1 MQIKVTAV
9 ALVAAAV
16 IAPAVASSFNTEDS
30 LVTREIDELND
41 FFARDFEL
49 EERDFDDNELLE
61 RDPLFGFRHVKKWI
75 KNRKSK
81 NAAYAA
87 PTQDSQ
93 DGSVE
98 GREYEDEE
106 LVLREFD
113 DMFERDLEELMER
126 DPLFGFNHLK
136 KWFRGKKHQN
146 QHQNQNQYSDSG
158 EGVEGREFEEDLEA
172 REFDDEEF
180 EAREYDDEIEAREYE
195 DVLERYFDDLN
206 ERELAS
212 EAELEIVERDLDGE
226 DELMEREFEDEE
238 IYSRN
243 FIEWIKNLFH
253 KKKPAKKE
261 EKAAEPAADAPE
273 TREFQEIDELD

>member
-16 IAPAVASSFNTEDS
+16 IAPAVASSYNADDS
-30 LVTREIDELND
+30 LVTREIDEQND

-49 EERDFDDNELLE
+49 EERDYDDNELLE
-61 RDPLFGFRHVKKWI
+61 RDPLFGFRHVKQWI
-75 KNRKSK
+75 KNRKAK
-81 NAAYAA
+81 NAAQN
-87 PTQDSQ
+87 QDSQ

-113 DMFERDLEELMER
+113 ELFERDLEELMER

-136 KWFRGKKHQN
+136 KWFRGKKN
-146 QHQNQNQYSDSG
+146 QNQNAPASDPSAYQ
-158 EGVEGREFEEDLEA
+158 EREFEEDLEA

-180 EAREYDDEIEAREYE
+180 EAREYDDEIEAREYDE
-195 DVLERYFDDLN
+195 ILERYFDDLN

-212 EAELEIVERDLDGE
+212 EAEFVERDIDGE
-226 DELMEREFEDEE
+226 DELMEREYEDDELVA
-238 IYSRN
+238 RN
-243 FIEWIKNLFH
+243 IIDWFKNLFH
-253 KKKPAKKE
+253 KKKPAKKAPE
-261 EKAAEPAADAPE
+261 AEPAADAAE
-273 TREFQEIDELD
+273 AREFEDSIDELD

>member
-16 IAPAVASSFNTEDS
+16 IAPAVASSFNADDS
-30 LVTREIDELND
+30 LVTREIDEQND

-49 EERDFDDNELLE
+49 EERDYDDNELLE
-61 RDPLFGFRHVKKWI
+61 RDPLFGFRHIKQWI

-81 NAAYAA
+81 NAAQN
-87 PTQDSQ
+87 QDSQ

-98 GREYEDEE
+98 SREYEDEE

-113 DMFERDLEELMER
+113 EMFERDLEELMER

-136 KWFRGKKHQN
+136 KWFRGKKN
-146 QHQNQNQYSDSG
+146 QNQNQNAPSSDPSSYDQ
-158 EGVEGREFEEDLEA
+158 RDFEEDLET

-180 EAREYDDEIEAREYE
+180 EAREYDDELEAREYDE
-195 DVLERYFDDLN
+195 ILERYFEDLN

-212 EAELEIVERDLDGE
+212 EAEFVERDIDGE
-226 DELMEREFEDEE
+226 DELMEREYEDDELVA
-238 IYSRN
+238 RN
-243 FIEWIKNLFH
+243 IIDWFKNLFH
-253 KKKPAKKE
+253 KKKPAA
-261 EKAAEPAADAPE
+261 KAPEPAAEDAAE
-273 TREFQEIDELD
+273 TREFEDSIDELD

>member
-16 IAPAVASSFNTEDS
+16 IAPAVASSFNADDS
-30 LVTREIDELND
+30 LVTREIDEQND

-49 EERDFDDNELLE
+49 EERDYDDNELLE
-61 RDPLFGFRHVKKWI
+61 RDPLFGFRHIKQWI

-81 NAAYAA
+81 NAAQN
-87 PTQDSQ
+87 QDSQ

-113 DMFERDLEELMER
+113 EMFERDLEELMER

-136 KWFRGKKHQN
+136 KWFRGKK
-146 QHQNQNQYSDSG
+146 NQNQVAPSNDQSSYDQ
-158 EGVEGREFEEDLEA
+158 RDFEEDLET

-180 EAREYDDEIEAREYE
+180 EAREYDDELEAREYDE
-195 DVLERYFDDLN
+195 VLERYFEDLN

-212 EAELEIVERDLDGE
+212 EAEFVERDIDGE
-226 DELMEREFEDEE
+226 DELMEREYEDDELVA
-238 IYSRN
+238 RN
-243 FIEWIKNLFH
+243 IIDWFKNLFH
-253 KKKPAKKE
+253 PKKPAPPTPKS
-261 EKAAEPAADAPE
+261 EPAADTLEA
-273 TREFQEIDELD
+273 REFEDSIDELD